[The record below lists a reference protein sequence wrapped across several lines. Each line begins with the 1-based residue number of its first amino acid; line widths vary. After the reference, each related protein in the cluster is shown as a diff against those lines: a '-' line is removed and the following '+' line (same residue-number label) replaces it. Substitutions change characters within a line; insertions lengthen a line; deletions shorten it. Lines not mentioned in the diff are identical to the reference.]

1 MESLVGLVL
10 NCSKHKQ
17 KDPFKKPAGPR
28 CKAKVRTCYY
38 CCCCVCVCVCL
49 CLCLCWCWCW
59 CWCWRWCWCWCCP
72 APRSQQRL
80 DQTARLLIRKVNTVR
95 AVQLSA
101 SCLRSELNAQQL
113 RPAPC
118 CLSSCLSLSFLV
130 LAESMAG
137 QSTHSV
143 LS

>member
-1 MESLVGLVL
+1 MAWTFRVYLESLVGLVL

-38 CCCCVCVCVCL
+38 CCCCVCVCLCL
-49 CLCLCWCWCW
+49 CLCLCWCW

-118 CLSSCLSLSFLV
+118 CLSSCLSFFIFSCV
-130 LAESMAG
+130 S
-137 QSTHSV
+137 
-143 LS
+143 